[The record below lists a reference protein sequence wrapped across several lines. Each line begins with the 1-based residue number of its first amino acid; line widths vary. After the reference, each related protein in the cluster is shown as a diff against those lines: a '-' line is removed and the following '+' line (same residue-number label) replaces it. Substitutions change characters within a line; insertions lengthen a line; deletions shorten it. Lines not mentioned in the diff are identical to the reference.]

1 MECVLPKDVWL
12 KFKDPP
18 QHGDTLKAHG
28 SYKGGGGCSVPKP
41 SSTVSLPATQSEATA
56 PVTMGPAKWA
66 LPHSI
71 SLGPH
76 FPWAQGAPLPSLLR
90 PDVGDQ
96 LQQNEAHLK
105 GSMDSTYLSIGALSQ
120 NFQQFKLGRVGLL
133 KARFHMVTDVNLLH
147 NAFFLQEKNDRNA
160 YQGAPLDSSSSQ
172 VTTSWVGYGFS
183 GLEVRA
189 VTSQRFA

>member
-12 KFKDPP
+12 KFKDPL
-18 QHGDTLKAHG
+18 QHGDTKKAHG
-28 SYKGGGGCSVPKP
+28 SYKWGGVCSLPKP
-41 SSTVSLPATQSEATA
+41 GSTVSGFWPRSEATA

-66 LPHSI
+66 LPPSI
-71 SLGPH
+71 SVGPH

-90 PDVGDQ
+90 PDMGDQ
-96 LQQNEAHLK
+96 LQRNEAHLE
-105 GSMDSTYLSIGALSQ
+105 GSMDSTDLSIGALSQ

-133 KARFHMVTDVNLLH
+133 KARFDMVTDVNLLH

-172 VTTSWVGYGFS
+172 VTTSWAGCGFS
-183 GLEVRA
+183 GLELRA
-189 VTSQRFA
+189 MTSQHFA